1 MSTNWTMGAQGV
13 SRELPVTV
21 NPLRRQGK
29 PPLVMV
35 WPGTLLSHPKCDL
48 RAPEEPPTP
57 LRSPPLSW
65 AAPHSP
71 PQVWP
76 GAALPSRSKI
86 AVPYN
91 TNWGPS
97 LLLPSS
103 RYHQKYHYRH
113 LIRILGD
120 HWSGLDSIYTTAVFH
135 TTHLYGEQPILN
147 KGLEH
152 KRAKSRLLAVWKIT
166 RSGAFKRAGYIQC
179 NCQLEEG
186 A

>member
-1 MSTNWTMGAQGV
+1 MFCVYTVDSTDCTMGAKCV

-21 NPLRRQGK
+21 NPLGRQGK

-35 WPGTLLSHPKCDL
+35 WPGTLLPHPKCDL

-57 LRSPPLSW
+57 PRS
-65 AAPHSP
+65 PHSP

-76 GAALPSRSKI
+76 GAPLASRSKI

-97 LLLPSS
+97 LLAPSS

-113 LIRILGD
+113 LIRIRGD
-120 HWSGLDSIYTTAVFH
+120 QAWIAFT
-135 TTHLYGEQPILN
+135 
-147 KGLEH
+147 
-152 KRAKSRLLAVWKIT
+152 SRLSSTILTCMESNPSWT
-166 RSGAFKRAGYIQC
+166 RVLSTNGPKADF
-179 NCQLEEG
+179 
-186 A
+186 